1 MTADGPLVTAG
12 RVGRPHGLDGTFA
25 VLEPQLGLDVGA
37 VVTVAGTT
45 RAVQHRGGTEERPLV
60 RLEGV
65 EDREAARALGG
76 ELLLT
81 SGGRLAEGEWLAA
94 DLVGCSVDGGGT
106 VTRVLAGP
114 SCDVLELDDGTL
126 VPLVT
131 DAVKAVDAE
140 RRRIE
145 IDRRFLGMGD
155 PA

>member
-1 MTADGPLVTAG
+1 MLRERWAGSCCSRPAAGWPRASGWPPTSWAAPSTAG
-12 RVGRPHGLDGTFA
+12 
-25 VLEPQLGLDVGA
+25 
-37 VVTVAGTT
+37 
-45 RAVQHRGGTEERPLV
+45 
-60 RLEGV
+60 
-65 EDREAARALGG
+65 ARSA
-76 ELLLT
+76 
-81 SGGRLAEGEWLAA
+81 
-94 DLVGCSVDGGGT
+94 
-106 VTRVLAGP
+106 RVLAGP